1 MQEGYWFFTFCF
13 CLCKVFLIVKNYFT
27 ERHCWIDCI
36 HMLASLYLI
45 SFLVFEA
52 SIVLTLVKV
61 NKKSV
66 NNLLSIHKNTILGV
80 KSKKKAKTKKKE
92 YKNGVRENTK
102 EFYAAE

>member
-27 ERHCWIDCI
+27 KDIAGSI
-36 HMLASLYLI
+36 VYNMLASLYLI

-52 SIVLTLVKV
+52 SNSTGFWEKV

-66 NNLLSIHKNTILGV
+66 NNLLSIHKNTILG
-80 KSKKKAKTKKKE
+80 
-92 YKNGVRENTK
+92 
-102 EFYAAE
+102 

>member
-1 MQEGYWFFTFCF
+1 
-13 CLCKVFLIVKNYFT
+13 
-27 ERHCWIDCI
+27 
-36 HMLASLYLI
+36 MLASLYLI

-52 SIVLTLVKV
+52 SIVLVLGKVKYSQKY
-61 NKKSV
+61 NF
-66 NNLLSIHKNTILGV
+66 GV

>member
-1 MQEGYWFFTFCF
+1 
-13 CLCKVFLIVKNYFT
+13 
-27 ERHCWIDCI
+27 
-36 HMLASLYLI
+36 MLASLYLI

-52 SIVLTLVKV
+52 SIVLTLGKV

-66 NNLLSIHKNTILGV
+66 NNLLSIHKN
-80 KSKKKAKTKKKE
+80 KKKAKKKKKE